1 MTREVLLFSNAV
13 VVVSALILYLQLGG
27 DCILGAR
34 VSLLVSKIDQ
44 VAMIMSLYCVAD
56 LVVADLLS
64 CKVCTKCHDEHGNQ
78 RIVCC

>member
-1 MTREVLLFSNAV
+1 MLFSNAV

-27 DCILGAR
+27 DFCILGAR